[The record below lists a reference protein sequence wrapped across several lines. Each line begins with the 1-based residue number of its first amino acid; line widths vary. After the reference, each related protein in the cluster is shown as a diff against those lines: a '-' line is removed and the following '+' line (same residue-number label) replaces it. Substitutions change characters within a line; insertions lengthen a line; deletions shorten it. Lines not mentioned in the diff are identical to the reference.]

1 MGDNICGGPLT
12 LSSRNPIVLQ
22 EEAGKVGESES
33 ESESERK
40 GQIAL
45 RSFPLY

>member
-33 ESESERK
+33 ESERK

>member
-33 ESESERK
+33 ESK
-40 GQIAL
+40 GQQIAI